1 MKTGKYAILLITL
14 ALLLVLIPGIVS
26 AASQYVPEEEGT
38 IYAQV
43 LDEDGNPVNDATVT
57 LTLWTSAGAKELDGV
72 SMTYIAG
79 TQGLYKYDFTAPATE
94 GVYAAE
100 VVTANPTG
108 YGSTEI
114 HVAEESPCV
123 GNTTVEEIW
132 GEDLTVYTD
141 TDTAGGMISNAL
153 GGDIML
159 LILFGL
165 MALVLLALFFWK
177 KNQAAA
183 YGAAGAW
190 LLLGIQALTQSDSPN
205 PAQIQ
210 DTYMGLFWLGMV
222 FTIACIFLPLVMR
235 EKPSK
240 DDLTVDELDEVTGE
254 KIIKEETKPS
264 RKRASR
270 FSRLGR

>member
-270 FSRLGR
+270 FARLGK